1 MLFSSRQ
8 DAGRKLGLHLRELGV
23 EADVVVG
30 LPRGGVVVAAEVADI
45 LRRPLEIIVVRKI
58 GHPRHREFA
67 VGALA
72 EQDVLLL
79 DDNIIAS
86 IPVAQWEL
94 DEVIAEEQE
103 RLGDYCRKFRHQRT
117 AAFAGRRL
125 LLVDDGLATGA
136 TAEAAIYS
144 ARKKGAQQ
152 VILAV
157 PIGASSACERLMAIA
172 DRVIAFRSDPAFLAV
187 GQYYRHF
194 LPTTDEEVLALLHHQ
209 HSDYS
214 RAA

>member
-30 LPRGGVVVAAEVADI
+30 LPRGGVVVAAQVAEV
-45 LRRPLEIIVVRKI
+45 LQRPLDIIVVRKI

-72 EQDVLLL
+72 EDNVLLL
-79 DDNIIAS
+79 DEDVLAS
-86 IPVAQWEL
+86 VPVEQWEL
-94 DEVIAEEQE
+94 DDVIAEEQL
-103 RLGDYCRKFRHQRT
+103 RLADYCRKFRHQRT
-117 AAFAGRRL
+117 VALAGHRL

-144 ARKKGAQQ
+144 ARRKRALQ

-157 PIGASSACERLMAIA
+157 PIAASSACERLVPIA
-172 DRVIAFRSDPAFLAV
+172 DRVIALHSDPAFYAV
-187 GQYYRHF
+187 GQHYKRF

-209 HSDYS
+209 HPDYS